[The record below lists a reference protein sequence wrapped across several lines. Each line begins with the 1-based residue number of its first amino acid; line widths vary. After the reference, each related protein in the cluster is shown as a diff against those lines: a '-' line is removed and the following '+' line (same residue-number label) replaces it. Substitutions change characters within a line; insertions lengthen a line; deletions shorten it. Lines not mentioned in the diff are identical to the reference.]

1 MPISLSP
8 DARSNET
15 IVNQAL
21 MGGERDRPGVV
32 THAMQEKFIK
42 MENPH
47 NEDEVPDAFVVV
59 DKEEIGCGKLV
70 KIDSTISSSGTPV
83 SDSKT
88 ADQSSIMPE
97 ACKAVG

>member
-1 MPISLSP
+1 M
-8 DARSNET
+8 
-15 IVNQAL
+15 NQKL
-21 MGGERDRPGVV
+21 MGGERDRPGVA
-32 THAMQEKFIK
+32 THVMHEKFIK

-70 KIDSTISSSGTPV
+70 KVDSTSSSGTPV
-83 SDSKT
+83 SGSKI
-88 ADQSSIMPE
+88 ADQSSIMPD